1 LQSVVVVVLGRD
13 VPLDLGVSPAL
24 VNTFLFH
31 LSFVD
36 ALIDLKRHLVHF
48 LECRRAVFASR
59 DLILDHVLQSSIEV
73 RGDSMVV
80 PVGLDYQCLEFGLVL
95 RYRSALLDA
104 LEGALSLH
112 LLASITKCGL
122 QFTKECSGSSQDNL
136 SCCLLVAGLWVLQV
150 VLQMRQDPFVRGSPQ
165 VRSEE

>member
-36 ALIDLKRHLVHF
+36 ALIDLERHLVHF
-48 LECRRAVFASR
+48 LECRRAVLAPC
-59 DLILDHVLQSSIEV
+59 DLILNHVLQTSIEV
-73 RGDSMVV
+73 RGDGMVV

-104 LEGALSLH
+104 LEGALCLY
-112 LLASITKCGL
+112 LLASITECGL
-122 QFTKECSGSSQDNL
+122 QFTEECSGSSHNNL
-136 SCCLLVAGLWVLQV
+136 GCCLLVSGCWVFQV
-150 VLQMRQDPFVRGSPQ
+150 VL
-165 VRSEE
+165 